1 MVDGFWAL
9 LVGLITGVVSGCGIG
24 GGSLLMLYLTVIA
37 GVATNEAAVINLLY
51 FLGCALPAIRTHQQ
65 NRLIRGDAAWRCLP
79 TGLPAAVLGAFVAMW
94 LDTGWLHRG
103 FGVFLLYIGFKELFY
118 KEKAE
123 ER

>member
-37 GVATNEAAVINLLY
+37 GVATNEAAAINLLY
-51 FLGCALPAIRTHQQ
+51 FLGCALPAIRTHRQ

-79 TGLPAAVLGAFVAMW
+79 TGIPAAVLGALIALW

>member
-37 GVATNEAAVINLLY
+37 GVATNEAAAINLLY
-51 FLGCALPAIRTHQQ
+51 FLGCALPAIRTHRQ
-65 NRLIRGDAAWRCLP
+65 NRLIRGDTAWRCLP
-79 TGLPAAVLGAFVAMW
+79 LGIPAAVLGALLALW
-94 LDTGWLHRG
+94 LDTAWLHRG

-118 KEKAE
+118 KEKVE

>member
-37 GVATNEAAVINLLY
+37 GVATNEAAAINLLY
-51 FLGCALPAIRTHQQ
+51 FLGCALPAIRTHRQ

-79 TGLPAAVLGAFVAMW
+79 TGIPAAVLGALVALW

-118 KEKAE
+118 KEKTE